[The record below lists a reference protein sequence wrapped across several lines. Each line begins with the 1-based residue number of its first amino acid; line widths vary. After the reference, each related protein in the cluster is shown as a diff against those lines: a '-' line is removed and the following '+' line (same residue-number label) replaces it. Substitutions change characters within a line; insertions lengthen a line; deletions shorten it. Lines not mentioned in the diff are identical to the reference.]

1 MEGKLLQA
9 AMDIGA
15 SYIEI
20 FGDEGAFLEGSSWSI
35 GFGGGASVSSSD
47 GTSAIAPSGGTGF
60 GKAKSNNEMR
70 PALMAKVYGFE
81 TKADAE
87 TLPYIPLD
95 DDDDQAPNA
104 GRQ

>member
-1 MEGKLLQA
+1 VF
-9 AMDIGA
+9 
-15 SYIEI
+15 S
-20 FGDEGAFLEGSSWSI
+20 DEGAFLEGSSWSF

-81 TKADAE
+81 TDAQK
-87 TLPYIPLD
+87 LPYIPLD
-95 DDDDQAPNA
+95 D
-104 GRQ
+104 GGYVGGMR